1 MLQDYEKKGDAGGGV
16 FGDTLPKNVAV
27 HEKSSSA
34 FLECVCAAVM
44 AGNSVGASV
53 GQGDVGA
60 AECVIE

>member
-1 MLQDYEKKGDAGGGV
+1 M

-60 AECVIE
+60 AECVVE